1 MEYKALTHFS
11 IKQELA
17 LDEAWVQ
24 QRLVDDTS
32 ILGLGDSI
40 DVIDRERKQLLGGVL
55 DLLLEDGNKDR
66 RYCVELQL
74 GKSDPSHIIRSIEY
88 WDREQRKNPN
98 TEHVA
103 VLVAEDFPSRFM
115 NVMHI
120 ICRSVP
126 FIAIKLNALRVDSAV
141 SLVFTK
147 VFDESIQFFNV
158 EEEDG
163 TSESVDRDYW
173 VQRSSPELIQLLE
186 QMIGLAQ
193 QRLPSLSAKY
203 NKHYVGV
210 VLGARSDLF
219 VRFQPRRKW
228 LSIQFRESIPG
239 IEEKIDELDFGSTT
253 KRGRIY
259 FSVKSNLDEQRMR
272 AISDLIAFAGGASI
286 EEVDEDSLDEE

>member
-1 MEYKALTHFS
+1 VEYKALTQFS
-11 IKQELA
+11 IKQEPA

-32 ILGLGDSI
+32 LLGLGDSL
-40 DVIDRERKQLLGGVL
+40 DVIDRERKQLLGGRL

-126 FIAIKLNALRVDSAV
+126 FIAIKLNALKVDTAV
-141 SLVFTK
+141 SLVFTR

-158 EEEDG
+158 DEEDG
-163 TSESVDRDYW
+163 PAEAVDREYW
-173 VQRSSPELIQLLE
+173 IQRSSPDLIQLLE
-186 QMIGLAQ
+186 RMIGLAQ
-193 QRLPSLSAKY
+193 QRLPNLSAKY
-203 NKHYVGV
+203 NKSYVGV
-210 VLGARSDLF
+210 VLGSRSDLF
-219 VRFQPRRKW
+219 VRFQPRRNW

-239 IEEKIDELDFGSTT
+239 IEEKIDELDFSSTR
-253 KRGRIY
+253 KRSRIY
-259 FSVKSNLDEQRMR
+259 FSVKSTLEEQRMK
-272 AISDLIAFAGGASI
+272 AIAELIAFAGGASI
-286 EEVDEDSLDEE
+286 EEAEEDSLIEE